1 MTRRRRT
8 AHSED
13 GRKLVHVAM
22 GALAF
27 LLRYLH
33 WWQSVV
39 LAGTAVG
46 FNMWLLRR
54 VTRGLL
60 HRPSERDVRIAPGLV
75 FYPTSVLLLLLLL
88 PARPDIVAAA
98 WGIMAAGDG
107 AATIVGRRSR
117 GSRIPWNAEK
127 SVLGSVAFVVAGGLA
142 GSLLA
147 WWCRPAIVPPPYD
160 WFSMFAPVAGAL
172 VAALAETVPIRL
184 DDNLTVPMS
193 AALVMWSLSIVAEDL
208 TARALVSANEAML
221 AAVAVNV
228 VVAGAGYAARTV
240 TMSGAVCGAIIGA
253 AIFLSTGW
261 QGWLLLLA
269 AFLSA
274 SIVSRVGLGRKTR
287 LGIEEPREGRR
298 GAGNAI
304 ANTGIAAAAALL
316 SAVTYAHDAALL
328 AFAAAL
334 TAGASDTIASEIGKA
349 WGRRTWLFFPLR
361 RVPPGTSGAISVEGT
376 VAGIVG
382 AAALA
387 GLAVAFGIVPG
398 DTVLP
403 IVAGATIG
411 SFVESGLAARF
422 EASGVLNNDALNLV
436 NTGVAAYAALVISG
450 AV

>member
-1 MTRRRRT
+1 MTRRQP
-8 AHSED
+8 HSE
-13 GRKLVHVAM
+13 GARKLVHVGM
-22 GALAF
+22 GALAL

-33 WWQSVV
+33 WWQAVV
-39 LAGTAVG
+39 LAATAVG

-54 VTRGLL
+54 VTRGRL
-60 HRPSERDVRIAPGLV
+60 HRPAERDVRFPPGLV

-88 PARPDIVAAA
+88 PSRPDIVAAA

-107 AATIVGRRSR
+107 AAALAGRRAR
-117 GSRIPWNAEK
+117 GARIPWNPEK
-127 SVLGSVAFVVAGGLA
+127 SVLGTAAFVIAGGLA
-142 GSLLA
+142 GSFLA
-147 WWCRPAIVPPPYD
+147 WWCRPAIIPPPYD
-160 WFSMFAPVAGAL
+160 WFSIGAPIAAAL
-172 VAALAETVPIRL
+172 VAALVETAPIRL

-193 AALVMWSLSIVAEDL
+193 SALVMWSLSIVSEDL
-208 TARALVSANEAML
+208 AARAMISANETML
-221 AAVAVNV
+221 LAVAANAA
-228 VVAGAGYAARTV
+228 VAGAGYAARTV
-240 TMSGAVCGAIIGA
+240 TVSGALCGAIIGA
-253 AIFLSTGW
+253 AIFLFAGW

-274 SIVSRVGLGRKTR
+274 SIVSRVGLRRKTR

-304 ANTGIAAAAALL
+304 ANTGIAAAAAVL
-316 SAVTYAHDAALL
+316 SAVTYAHDAALI
-328 AFAAAL
+328 AFVAAL

-349 WGRRTWLFFPLR
+349 WGRKTWLIAPLR
-361 RVPPGTSGAISVEGT
+361 RVPPGTSGAISLEGT
-376 VAGIVG
+376 IAGIVG

-387 GLAVAFGIVPG
+387 GLAVAL
-398 DTVLP
+398 DTVSADTLLP

-422 EASGVLNNDALNLV
+422 EASGVLNNDALNLL